1 MKGALMPKPEKIES
15 VSEVKKFLQDSKSV
29 FVTDYTGLNVADITL
44 LRKNLRDNS
53 VKYLVA
59 KNTLIKI
66 AAQETGFESIMDQLT
81 GQTALA
87 FGFDDP
93 SIPARILYNTFK
105 EKQRPVIKIFMV
117 DKKLFA
123 GADIVRLAELPTRN
137 VLLAQV
143 VAAVESPLSSLIMS
157 IDGVFQE
164 LVGTLDALAKAKT
177 A

>member
-1 MKGALMPKPEKIES
+1 MPKPEKIES
-15 VSEVKKFLQDSKSV
+15 VSEVKKYLQDSKSV
-29 FVTDYTGLNVADITL
+29 FVTDYTGLNVADITR
-44 LRKNLRDNS
+44 LRKNLRDSS

-66 AAQETGFESIMDQLT
+66 AAQETGYEGIVDHLS

-93 SIPARILYNTFK
+93 SVPAKILYNTFK
-105 EKQRPVIKIFMV
+105 EKQRPVIKVFVV

-123 GADIVRLAELPTRN
+123 GAEIVRLAELPTRD

-143 VAAVESPLSSLIMS
+143 VAAVESPISSLIMS

-164 LVGTLDALAKAKT
+164 LVGTLDALAMAKT

>member
-123 GADIVRLAELPTRN
+123 GADIVRLAELPTRD

>member
-1 MKGALMPKPEKIES
+1 MPKPEKIES
-15 VSEVKKFLQDSKSV
+15 VSEVKKYLQDSKSV
-29 FVTDYTGLNVADITL
+29 FVTDYAGLNVADITR

-66 AAQETGFESIMDQLT
+66 AAQETGFEEIVDHLS

-93 SIPARILYNTFK
+93 SVPAKILYNTFK
-105 EKQRPVIKIFMV
+105 EKQRPVIKVFVV
-117 DKKLFA
+117 DKKFFA
-123 GADIVRLAELPTRN
+123 GADIVRLAELPTRE
-137 VLLAQV
+137 VLLAHV
-143 VAAVESPLSSLIMS
+143 VAAVESPISSLIMS